1 MKQEGRDCIEL
12 LLEIKEINV
21 GLKDPRGF
29 CFSISVDNISVALWT
44 WNHGDTTCCVDE
56 SANPIYESCHHV
68 GACQPAHLTFDWN
81 WIGVGMNPADH
92 RRYAPTPSHLLWH
105 WLGKQASMLKSMEHC
120 VNPHSLLSS
129 VPLKSQNYSSDSDV
143 LNDRKWTNHVLSLGE
158 SQKYLLTTDHRVFSR
173 RWVAGSIFYLLS
185 SPYHQIEG

>member
-29 CFSISVDNISVALWT
+29 CFSISVDNISAALWT

-68 GACQPAHLTFDWN
+68 GACQPAHLTFDRN

-92 RRYAPTPSHLLWH
+92 HRYAPTPSHLLWH
-105 WLGKQASMLKSMEHC
+105 WLGKQASMLKVHGALCESAFALIQSLYHSKVKTTHQIVTFSTIENEQTMFLHW
-120 VNPHSLLSS
+120 VNPR
-129 VPLKSQNYSSDSDV
+129 NIY
-143 LNDRKWTNHVLSLGE
+143 
-158 SQKYLLTTDHRVFSR
+158 
-173 RWVAGSIFYLLS
+173 
-185 SPYHQIEG
+185 